1 MFNNEFRGPTT
12 QTLRFVTPD
21 RDVTLEFHCHVP
33 THEEMGMRGM
43 LIVGRGSSPK
53 TTAGHRLPS
62 TIHPTTEQETRRL
75 YKGLGVVIS
84 VDARAGRFVVD
95 HEEIKGFMAP
105 MVMSYQVNPAKLLQ
119 GIKPGD
125 KVNFT
130 IDADQRSIVEV
141 VPIEN

>member
-1 MFNNEFRGPTT
+1 M
-12 QTLRFVTPD
+12 V
-21 RDVTLEFHCHVP
+21 
-33 THEEMGMRGM
+33 
-43 LIVGRGSSPK
+43 SA
-53 TTAGHRLPS
+53 AGWYPGKGARH
-62 TIHPTTEQETRRL
+62 L
-75 YKGLGVVIS
+75 YKGVGVVIS
-84 VDARAGRFVVD
+84 VDPRAGRFVVD

-105 MVMSYQVNPAKLLQ
+105 MVMSYQVNPAKLLH

>member
-1 MFNNEFRGPTT
+1 
-12 QTLRFVTPD
+12 
-21 RDVTLEFHCHVP
+21 
-33 THEEMGMRGM
+33 
-43 LIVGRGSSPK
+43 
-53 TTAGHRLPS
+53 
-62 TIHPTTEQETRRL
+62 
-75 YKGLGVVIS
+75 
-84 VDARAGRFVVD
+84 
-95 HEEIKGFMAP
+95 